1 MSGPLDPEL
10 LALLLPEWEAAAAA
24 LSAAG
29 DEAAQRR
36 ALDALRGLAGGAEIG
51 SLREAL
57 RALDPLPEPFDAA
70 AASAG
75 LLAHARAV
83 VAAGTDLAFET
94 APGPAPSP
102 ARSEETRAEGIRG
115 EERGRVATP
124 VRTLVVDD
132 SAMMRRLVRE
142 SLLSDPD
149 FLVVAEAADGGEA
162 LARIAEEDPGL
173 ILLDIEMPVLDGL
186 GVLRDW
192 ALRGSG
198 AVVVV
203 SSAAVP
209 GGEVS
214 VEARRL
220 GASAVVGK
228 PSGAFSPDLGERQ
241 GEAIRRAARRAV
253 GLPERAEG
261 AA

>member
-1 MSGPLDPEL
+1 MSAAPLDPEL
-10 LALLLPEWEAAAAA
+10 LALLLPEWETAAAA
-24 LSAAG
+24 LAAAG

-51 SLREAL
+51 SLRDAL
-57 RALDPLPEPFDAA
+57 RALEPLPEPFDPAA
-70 AASAG
+70 AAAG

-83 VAAGTDLAFET
+83 VAAGADLPFE
-94 APGPAPSP
+94 AASPPPEPNP
-102 ARSEETRAEGIRG
+102 ARCG
-115 EERGRVATP
+115 ESGQVATP
-124 VRTLVVDD
+124 IRTLVVDD

-142 SLLSDPD
+142 SLRPDPD
-149 FLVVAEAADGGEA
+149 FAVVAEAADGGEA
-162 LARIAEEDPGL
+162 LSRIAEEEPGL

-209 GGEVS
+209 GGEVA

-253 GLPERAEG
+253 GLPERGETG
-261 AA
+261 P

>member
-1 MSGPLDPEL
+1 MSAPLDPEL
-10 LALLLPEWEAAAAA
+10 LALFLPEWEAAAAA
-24 LSAAG
+24 LAAAG
-29 DEAAQRR
+29 EEAAQRR
-36 ALDALRGLAGGAEIG
+36 ALDSLRGLAGGAEIG

-57 RALDPLPEPFDAA
+57 RALDPLPEPFDPAGAA
-70 AASAG
+70 AG

-83 VAAGTDLAFET
+83 VAAGTDLPFEA
-94 APGPAPSP
+94 APMTPELA
-102 ARSEETRAEGIRG
+102 RG
-115 EERGRVATP
+115 EDGGQVATP

-142 SLLSDPD
+142 SLLPDPD

-162 LARIAEEDPGL
+162 LSRIADDNPGL

-253 GLPERAEG
+253 GLSERPEG
-261 AA
+261 AP

>member
-1 MSGPLDPEL
+1 MSGRALDAEL
-10 LALLLPEWEAAAAA
+10 LSFFLPEWEAEAARLAA
-24 LSAAG
+24 GG

-36 ALDALRGLAGGAEIG
+36 SLDALRGLASGAEIE
-51 SLREAL
+51 SLRGAL
-57 RALDPLPEPFDAA
+57 RALDPLPDPFDAA
-70 AASAG
+70 ATAAALS
-75 LLAHARAV
+75 AHARAV
-83 VAAGTDLAFET
+83 VAAGRDLPFTEPS
-94 APGPAPSP
+94 APAD
-102 ARSEETRAEGIRG
+102 
-115 EERGRVATP
+115 GRDA

-142 SLLSDPD
+142 SLAADPA
-149 FLVVAEAADGGEA
+149 FAVVAEAADGREA
-162 LARIAEEDPGL
+162 LERIAGQSPEL

-186 GVLRDW
+186 GVLREW
-192 ALRGSG
+192 ALSGTG

-209 GGEVS
+209 GGEVAT
-214 VEARRL
+214 EARRL

-253 GLPERAEG
+253 GLPPHGG